1 MTQSLSQSDVTLG
14 PFSRLF
20 IFKECDGLTSDF
32 NVEICEIKRYLR
44 KVATQQI
51 NCPVALVM
59 LGSFNNLCEDAPR
72 MGAPVSM
79 PTYIASSESERRRRG
94 AAVPV

>member
-32 NVEICEIKRYLR
+32 NVEICEIKRLLR
-44 KVATQQI
+44 KLATQQI
-51 NCPVALVM
+51 NCPVALVT
-59 LGSFNNLCEDAPR
+59 LRSFNNLCEYVRHGRAGFHANIHR
-72 MGAPVSM
+72 
-79 PTYIASSESERRRRG
+79 IF
-94 AAVPV
+94 